1 MQLQVSLPTNKQ
13 HTLLKVA
20 EDYLREKVAPIAE
33 KIDRD
38 PETLQ
43 EALKRMGDRCLLALR
58 VPKTW
63 GGAQFSQLDYRRFQ
77 MSIAR
82 YSGALAFLQ
91 TQHQSAAWFLVNS
104 DNKSL
109 QQEYLP
115 HMSKGEKLVGV
126 GFSQL
131 RRHGEPILKA
141 TPVTGGY
148 LLEGDVPWITG
159 YGFFN
164 DFIVGAT
171 LPEGQELYG
180 MIPLHGAENKI
191 NISQMMELAV
201 IGSTNTVSAKFNRYF
216 LGCDRV
222 LSIKPPRSIDLYS
235 QKNVLHHGFF
245 ALGCARGALDI
256 IKEAY
261 YKKELIFIK
270 DAYSIL
276 DEQLINCSQAMFDA
290 INSKSYNYTAK
301 LELRAQSIA
310 LAGRCSQSAVV
321 ASGGAANSIYHPAQR
336 VYREALLYHVSAQTT
351 AIMKA
356 TLIALSS

>member
-13 HTLLKVA
+13 QTLLKVA
-20 EDYLREKVAPIAE
+20 EDYFRERVAPTAE
-33 KIDRD
+33 KIDRE
-38 PETLQ
+38 PKALK

-58 VPKTW
+58 VPRKW
-63 GGAQFSQLDYRRFQ
+63 GGAEFSELDYRRFQ

-91 TQHQSAAWFLVNS
+91 SQHQSAGWFIVNS

-109 QQEYLP
+109 QQEYLS
-115 HMSKGEKLVGV
+115 HMGKGEILVGI

-131 RRHGEPILKA
+131 RRHGEPMMKA

-148 LLEGDVPWITG
+148 LLEGEVPWIAG
-159 YGFFN
+159 YGFFD

-171 LPEGQELYG
+171 LPDGQELYG
-180 MIPLHGAENKI
+180 IVPLHGSENKI
-191 NISQMMELAV
+191 HISRLMELAV
-201 IGSTNTVSAKFNRYF
+201 IGSTNTVSAKFNSWF

-245 ALGCARGALDI
+245 ALGCARAALDI
-256 IKEAY
+256 IEDAY

-270 DAYSIL
+270 DSYNRL
-276 DEQLINCSQAMFDA
+276 DRAAIECSQTMFDA
-290 INSKSYNYTAK
+290 ICSQKYSFTEK
-301 LELRAQSIA
+301 LRLRVESIS
-310 LAGRCSQSAVV
+310 LAGRCSQAAIV
-321 ASGGAANSIYHPAQR
+321 ASGGSAASIYHPAQR

-351 AIMKA
+351 AIMKQ
-356 TLIALSS
+356 TLAALSF

>member
-13 HTLLKVA
+13 QTLLKVA
-20 EDYLREKVAPIAE
+20 EDYLREKVAPTAE

-38 PETLQ
+38 PEALK

-58 VPKTW
+58 VPKNW
-63 GGAQFSQLDYRRFQ
+63 GGAEFSELDYRRFQ

-91 TQHQSAAWFLVNS
+91 TQHQSAANFIVNC

-115 HMSKGEKLVGV
+115 HMGKGEVLVGV

-131 RRHGEPILKA
+131 RRHGEPILQA

-159 YGFFN
+159 YGFFD

-180 MIPLHGAENKI
+180 IVPLHCMENKF
-191 NISQMMELAV
+191 NISRLMELAV
-201 IGSTNTVSAKFNRYF
+201 MGSTNTVSAKFNGYF

-222 LSIKPPRSIDLYS
+222 LSIESPRSIDLYS
-235 QKNVLHHGFF
+235 QQNVLHHGFF
-245 ALGCARGALDI
+245 ALGCARAALDI
-256 IKEAY
+256 IEQAY

-270 DAYSIL
+270 DAYNKL
-276 DEQLINCSQAMFDA
+276 ENQLIDCSQTMFDA
-290 INSKSYNYTAK
+290 ILSKNYNYTAK
-301 LELRAQSIA
+301 LELRARSIS
-310 LAGRCSQSAVV
+310 LAGRCSQAAIV
-321 ASGGAANSIYHPAQR
+321 AAGGAANSIYHPAQR

-351 AIMKA
+351 AVMKA
-356 TLIALSS
+356 TLTALC